1 MIGKDDL
8 HGATAICI
16 AADKALLFE
25 DIELVLDRG
34 GGVEPGRFAD
44 FSHGGGIALALGGAL
59 DEFEDRHLAGGQ
71 LRLGC
76 RGLRYRGL
84 RGGVLG
90 HTQIVPQVG
99 DKFKQ
104 MFELFLQMSVGGYMV
119 FLSNKCSKTFPKV
132 LAGSRRRT
140 MSAITIDTSKVI
152 DFQGFS
158 ANPSG
163 ISLNRRGRLARTV
176 VVLSLAIVLGSVV
189 SAKAGAGTEAA
200 ASKAYSFITVTVAPG
215 DTVWSLANRVAAGGD
230 VRSLVSEIISA
241 NSLASVDLT
250 AGQKLR
256 IPLS

>member
-1 MIGKDDL
+1 
-8 HGATAICI
+8 
-16 AADKALLFE
+16 
-25 DIELVLDRG
+25 
-34 GGVEPGRFAD
+34 
-44 FSHGGGIALALGGAL
+44 
-59 DEFEDRHLAGGQ
+59 
-71 LRLGC
+71 
-76 RGLRYRGL
+76 
-84 RGGVLG
+84 
-90 HTQIVPQVG
+90 
-99 DKFKQ
+99 

-140 MSAITIDTSKVI
+140 MSAITIVN
-152 DFQGFS
+152 QGFS

-200 ASKAYSFITVTVAPG
+200 ATKAYSFITVTVAPG
-215 DTVWSLANRVAAGGD
+215 ETVWSLANRVAAGGD
-230 VRSLVSEIISA
+230 VRSLVSEIISV

>member
-1 MIGKDDL
+1 
-8 HGATAICI
+8 
-16 AADKALLFE
+16 
-25 DIELVLDRG
+25 
-34 GGVEPGRFAD
+34 
-44 FSHGGGIALALGGAL
+44 
-59 DEFEDRHLAGGQ
+59 
-71 LRLGC
+71 
-76 RGLRYRGL
+76 
-84 RGGVLG
+84 
-90 HTQIVPQVG
+90 
-99 DKFKQ
+99 
-104 MFELFLQMSVGGYMV
+104 MFEKILQMSVGGYMV

-152 DFQGFS
+152 NLQGFA

-200 ASKAYSFITVTVAPG
+200 ATKAYSFITVTVAPG
-215 DTVWSLANRVAAGGD
+215 DTVWSLANRITSGGD
-230 VRSLVSEIISA
+230 VRSLVSEIISV